1 MSDLNKRNRFCSK
14 FVMMNLF
21 KILGISIL
29 CFYSQLALSK
39 VVLPDMFSDYMVLQQ
54 NSYIKIWG
62 IAKPNK
68 CVRIKASWSDKEY
81 KYCTKKDGSWIVS
94 LKTPAGSFTEH
105 TISFTES
112 KTTTTIS
119 HVLVGEVWF
128 CSGQSNME
136 MTFKG
141 FTNQPIENA
150 ENVIAEA
157 DPNSGVRMLRVKRIG
172 QEAPSK
178 TAEGKWMNSTPQNVP
193 NFSAVAYFFGLKL
206 RSELNV
212 PIGLIN
218 SSWGGSS
225 VEGWMN
231 RDLVD
236 NYTDLDLKQEIPD
249 NENWR
254 KPCIMYNGMLK
265 PFTDYVI
272 KGFIWY
278 QGESNID
285 RYETYASKL
294 KDMVTLWRYEWGLGD
309 LPFYEVEIAP
319 CVFEDPIHSAKL
331 REAQF
336 KATEIIAN
344 SGIVSTNDL
353 VGQDEA
359 KTVHP
364 KRKQPIGE
372 RLAKLALKQ
381 TYGRENTCS
390 EFPSYQAMEIIN
402 NKAQI
407 LLKNIAGGI
416 SFSHFPEL
424 TPDSIVG
431 FEIAGNDHVF
441 HPAKATLLPY
451 GIAGQDRIE
460 LSSPNVPKPEA
471 VRYAFKTYAVGNIRN
486 GCDLPLIPFRTDN
499 WEE

>member
-1 MSDLNKRNRFCSK
+1 
-14 FVMMNLF
+14 
-21 KILGISIL
+21 
-29 CFYSQLALSK
+29 
-39 VVLPDMFSDYMVLQQ
+39 MFSDYMVMQQ

-68 CVRIKASWSDKEY
+68 CVRIKASWNEKEY

-112 KTTTTIS
+112 KTSTTIS
-119 HVLVGEVWF
+119 HVLIGEVWF

-150 ENVIAEA
+150 EKVIAEA

-178 TAEGKWMNSTPQNVP
+178 TAEGKWLNSTPQNVP

-206 RSELNV
+206 RKELNV

-319 CVFEDPIHSAKL
+319 CVFDDPVHSAKL
-331 REAQF
+331 REAQY

-353 VGQDEA
+353 VGPEES

-372 RLAKLALKQ
+372 RLANMALKK
-381 TYGRENTCS
+381 TYGRDTICA
-390 EFPSYQAMEIIN
+390 EFASFLGMEITN
-402 NKAQI
+402 DKAVI
-407 LLKNIAGGI
+407 MVKNSAGGLTVGE
-416 SFSHFPEL
+416 HTEL
-424 TPDSIVG
+424 TSDSLIG
-431 FEIAGNDHVF
+431 FEIAGSNHIF

-451 GIAGQDRIE
+451 GIAGSDRIE
-460 LSSPNVPKPEA
+460 LSSPNVSKPEA
-471 VRYAFKTYAVGNIRN
+471 VRYAFKTYAVGNVRN
-486 GCDLPLIPFRTDN
+486 SCDLPLFPFRTDN
-499 WEE
+499 WDE

>member
-1 MSDLNKRNRFCSK
+1 MK
-14 FVMMNLF
+14 FLITLVLVF
-21 KILGISIL
+21 THCLL
-29 CFYSQLALSK
+29 YSK

-54 NSYIKIWG
+54 NNYIKIWG

-105 TISFTES
+105 TISFIES
-112 KTTTTIS
+112 KTSTTIN
-119 HVLVGEVWF
+119 HVLIGEVWF

-150 ENVIAEA
+150 EKVIAEA
-157 DPNSGVRMLRVKRIG
+157 DPTSGVRMLRVKRIG
-172 QEAPSK
+172 QEAPSN

-206 RSELNV
+206 RKELNV

-249 NENWR
+249 NESWR

-319 CVFEDPIHSAKL
+319 CVFDNPVHSAKL

-372 RLAKLALKQ
+372 RLANLALKR
-381 TYGRENTCS
+381 TYGRDTICAD
-390 EFPSYQAMEIIN
+390 FASYQAMELQNEKIILTFN
-402 NKAQI
+402 NTS
-407 LLKNIAGGI
+407 GGL
-416 SFSHFPEL
+416 SFGEQREL
-424 TPDSIVG
+424 TADSLIG
-431 FEIAGNDHVF
+431 FEIAGSDHVF
-441 HPAKATLLPY
+441 YPANAQLLPY
-451 GIAGQDRIE
+451 GIAGRDRIE
-460 LSSPNVPKPEA
+460 LSSTQVAKPEA
-471 VRYAFKTYAVGNIRN
+471 VRYAFKTYAPGNIRN
-486 GCDLPLIPFRTDN
+486 GCDLPLFPFRTDN